1 MFWFAVKDT
10 AVSMWW
16 SLIKPDT
23 ISSTHSLC
31 QKQSTT
37 KSHSVGHFISIF
49 LFIASVIKSL
59 CSVLWRKPM
68 YLEILPCKICL
79 GAASF
84 YWLYNVFL
92 DLNVHYMIN
101 KLRLWCACIM
111 LFCLTNI
118 TMGTIVSQV
127 QHIQDWYKIDTNQLI
142 LFKYYFNN
150 WLKDLLDSK
159 PL

>member
-23 ISSTHSLC
+23 SSSTHSLC

-37 KSHSVGHFISIF
+37 KSHNVGQFKSIF
-49 LFIASVIKSL
+49 YIYCQFNKVIL
-59 CSVLWRKPM
+59 QCIIEVAYVM
-68 YLEILPCKICL
+68 CLEILPYKICL

-92 DLNVHYMIN
+92 DLNVHYMTN
-101 KLRLWCACIM
+101 KQRLWCACIM

-127 QHIQDWYKIDTNQLI
+127 QHIKAWASSFFIK
-142 LFKYYFNN
+142 
-150 WLKDLLDSK
+150 
-159 PL
+159 